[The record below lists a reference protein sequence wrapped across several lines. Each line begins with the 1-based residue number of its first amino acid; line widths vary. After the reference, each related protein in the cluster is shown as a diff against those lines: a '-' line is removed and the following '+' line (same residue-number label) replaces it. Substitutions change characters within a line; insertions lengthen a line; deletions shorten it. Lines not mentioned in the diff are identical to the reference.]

1 MSRPLSFK
9 SRDILA
15 RDLSV
20 KFAWV
25 SDIQREIRWE
35 AAEED
40 VEHNVPW
47 AEKEDE
53 STATYK

>member
-15 RDLSV
+15 RDLFV
-20 KFAWV
+20 KIAWV

-40 VEHNVPW
+40 VEYNVPW
-47 AEKEDE
+47 AEKEEE